1 MEQEITIK
9 TLKELFQ
16 RSADVLFEQY
26 NFNQHIVHF
35 ITCDSMFDQQLLN
48 HVIVQRVQ
56 SLFEDVASEMLEDNI
71 LKDLHIP
78 NLQKVKTKEDA
89 ITLVYRGHVLL
100 YFEKENLLFSSN
112 IAKKPN
118 REPEETKMEL
128 VVKGP
133 RDDFIEDVFTN
144 VALIRKRIPTISL
157 SVETM
162 EIGKRSKT
170 TVAVLYFEDVAN
182 KKILSQIKKQLNQV
196 DIDIVFSGDLLMER
210 LEKDDKILPRHDY
223 TGRPD
228 FAVQALTRGRIII
241 LVDGVSY
248 AIITP
253 ANMLLLF
260 KSGEDNDYP
269 LIVSSLERLLRIVG
283 ILVSML
289 MPGFW
294 LALSTFHQ
302 EQIPVLLL
310 ATIVQSRTGLP
321 FPTVLEILL
330 MLFMFELFREAN
342 LRLPSVIS
350 GTMSVVGGLIIGD
363 AAIKAGITSPSM
375 IVVIA
380 ISSIAAFTLVN
391 QSFVT
396 AMSIFRLIFVLAS
409 AFLGL
414 FGFFMVLFFII
425 LYAANMRVLG
435 VPYLNVAAELDWADI
450 KKSLVRVSQK
460 GYSKRPKFL
469 KPQDKTREPSKS

>member
-1 MEQEITIK
+1 MEQVITVK

-26 NFNQHIVHF
+26 NFYEHKVHF
-35 ITCDSMFDQQLLN
+35 ITCDAMIDQQLLN
-48 HVIVQRVQ
+48 SVIVQRVQ
-56 SLFEDVASEMLEDNI
+56 SLFEDVSAELLEDNI
-71 LKDLHIP
+71 IKDLHIP

-100 YFEKENLLFSSN
+100 YFEKENFLFSSN

-118 REPEETKMEL
+118 RKPEETRLEL
-128 VVKGP
+128 IVKGP
-133 RDDFIEDVFTN
+133 RDDFIEDIFIN
-144 VALIRKRIPTISL
+144 IALIRKRIPTNSL
-157 SVETM
+157 NVETL

-170 TVAVLYFEDVAN
+170 TVAVLYFEDVVN
-182 KKILSQIKKQLNQV
+182 KNMLTTIKKQLNQV

-210 LEKDDKILPRHDY
+210 LDKNDKVLPRHDY

-248 AIITP
+248 AVITP

-269 LIVSSLERLLRIVG
+269 NIASSLERLLRIVG
-283 ILVSML
+283 ILTSIL
-289 MPGFW
+289 LPGFW

-302 EQIPVLLL
+302 EQLPVLLL
-310 ATIVQSRTGLP
+310 ATIVQSRNGLP
-321 FPTVLEILL
+321 LPTVLEILM

-350 GTMSVVGGLIIGD
+350 GTMSVVGGLIIGE
-363 AAIKAGITSPSM
+363 AAIKAGVTSPAM

-409 AFLGL
+409 AFFGL
-414 FGFFMVLFFII
+414 FGFFMALFFLI

-435 VPYLNVAAELDWADI
+435 VPYLNIAADLNWADI
-450 KKSLVRVSQK
+450 KKSLIRVSPK
-460 GYSKRPKFL
+460 GYSKRPEFL
-469 KPQDKTREPSKS
+469 NPQDKTRTPSKS

>member
-1 MEQEITIK
+1 MEQVVTVK

-26 NFNQHIVHF
+26 NFNDHKVHF
-35 ITCDSMFDQQLLN
+35 ITCDAMVDQQLLN
-48 HVIVQRVQ
+48 SVVVQRVQ
-56 SLFEDVASEMLEDNI
+56 SLFEDISEELLEDNI
-71 LKDLHIP
+71 KNDLHIP
-78 NLQKVKTKEDA
+78 DLQKVKTKEDA

-100 YFEKENLLFSSN
+100 YFEKENFLFSSN

-118 REPEETKMEL
+118 RKLEETRLEL
-128 VVKGP
+128 IVKGP
-133 RDDFIEDVFTN
+133 RDDFIEDVFIN
-144 VALIRKRIPTISL
+144 IALIRKRIPTNSL
-157 SVETM
+157 NVETL

-170 TVAVLYFEDVAN
+170 TVAVLYFEDVVN
-182 KKILSQIKKQLNQV
+182 KNMLTTIKNQLNQV
-196 DIDIVFSGDLLMER
+196 DVDIVFSGDLLMER
-210 LEKDDKILPRHDY
+210 LEKNDKVLPKHDY

-228 FAVQALTRGRIII
+228 FAVQALTRGRVII

-248 AIITP
+248 AVITP

-260 KSGEDNDYP
+260 KTGEDNDYP
-269 LIVSSLERLLRIVG
+269 NVASSLERLLRIVG
-283 ILVSML
+283 ILISML
-289 MPGFW
+289 MPGFY
-294 LALSTFHQ
+294 LALTTFHQ
-302 EQIPVLLL
+302 EQLPVLLL

-321 FPTVLEILL
+321 LPTVLEILL

-363 AAIKAGITSPSM
+363 AAIKAGVTSPDM

-414 FGFFMVLFFII
+414 FGFFMALFFLI
-425 LYAANMRVLG
+425 LYAANIRVLG
-435 VPYLNVAAELDWADI
+435 IPYLNIAADLNWQDI
-450 KKSLVRVSQK
+450 KKSLIRVSPK
-460 GYSKRPKFL
+460 GYSKRPEFL
-469 KPQDKTREPSKS
+469 NPQDKTRTPSKS

>member
-1 MEQEITIK
+1 MEQVITVK

-26 NFNQHIVHF
+26 NFNEHKVHF
-35 ITCDSMFDQQLLN
+35 ITCDAMIDQQLLN
-48 HVIVQRVQ
+48 SVIVQRVQ
-56 SLFEDVASEMLEDNI
+56 SLFEDISAELLEDNI
-71 LKDLHIP
+71 KNDLHIP
-78 NLQKVKTKEDA
+78 DLQKVKTKEDA

-100 YFEKENLLFSSN
+100 YFEKENFLFSSN

-118 REPEETKMEL
+118 RKPEETRLEL
-128 VVKGP
+128 IVRGP
-133 RDDFIEDVFTN
+133 RDDFIEDVFIN
-144 VALIRKRIPTISL
+144 IALIRKRIPTNSL
-157 SVETM
+157 NVETL

-170 TVAVLYFEDVAN
+170 TVAVLYFEDVVN
-182 KKILSQIKKQLNQV
+182 KNMLTTIKKQLNQV

-210 LEKDDKILPRHDY
+210 LDKNDKVLPRHDY

-248 AIITP
+248 AVITP

-269 LIVSSLERLLRIVG
+269 NIASALERLLRIVG
-283 ILVSML
+283 ILISIL
-289 MPGFW
+289 LPGFW

-302 EQIPVLLL
+302 EQLPVLLL
-310 ATIVQSRTGLP
+310 ATIVQSRNGLP
-321 FPTVLEILL
+321 LPTVLEILM

-350 GTMSVVGGLIIGD
+350 GTMSVVGGLIIGE
-363 AAIKAGITSPSM
+363 AAIKAGVTSPAM

-409 AFLGL
+409 AFFGL
-414 FGFFMVLFFII
+414 FGFFMALFFLI

-435 VPYLNVAAELDWADI
+435 VPYLNIAANLNWADI
-450 KKSLVRVSQK
+450 KKSLIRVSPK
-460 GYSKRPKFL
+460 GYSKRPEFL
-469 KPQDKTREPSKS
+469 NPQDKTRTPSKS